1 MGSSCFAVTTFV
13 LMAGAAFAAQPGA
26 DYIIGPQDVLAIAVF
41 DQPDLSSRYTV
52 ESDGSFSFPL
62 IGRVRAGGRT
72 LRQFEADL
80 RQQLADGFLRNPQ
93 VAVAVEHYRSQRVF
107 VVGEVRQPGSY
118 ALTGDMLLIEVLA
131 RAGGMT
137 SEAAGDVVVVR
148 AAAAGGPILPGHADG
163 AAVIRVG
170 VKALETGNLSGNVAL
185 KDGDTIFVPRAETI
199 YVFGE
204 VKSPGLYTIQRD
216 MTVLQALAL
225 AGGATETAALNRIRI
240 VRFVGGEKQEVK
252 MQLNDRIQPGDT
264 IVIPARYF

>member
-1 MGSSCFAVTTFV
+1 
-13 LMAGAAFAAQPGA
+13 
-26 DYIIGPQDVLAIAVF
+26 
-41 DQPDLSSRYTV
+41 
-52 ESDGSFSFPL
+52 
-62 IGRVRAGGRT
+62 
-72 LRQFEADL
+72 
-80 RQQLADGFLRNPQ
+80 
-93 VAVAVEHYRSQRVF
+93 
-107 VVGEVRQPGSY
+107 
-118 ALTGDMLLIEVLA
+118 
-131 RAGGMT
+131 MT